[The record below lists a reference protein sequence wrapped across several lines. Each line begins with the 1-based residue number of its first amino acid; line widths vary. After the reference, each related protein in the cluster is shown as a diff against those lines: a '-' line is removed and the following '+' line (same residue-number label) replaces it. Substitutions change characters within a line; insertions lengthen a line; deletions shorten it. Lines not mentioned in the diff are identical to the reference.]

1 MFSLM
6 PYRKNSN
13 ISTNHKAWGPWTD
26 IDRAFDTLFNGWN
39 LTPFGNRDIMKID
52 IKETENAY
60 TVDAEIPGFD
70 KNDIK
75 IELNDNMLTIE
86 ARKDEQEKEEND
98 NYIRKE
104 IRKSYA
110 GRSFYVENIKEED
123 IKAKYENG
131 ILQVILPKMEKES
144 DKKKNIDIE

>member
-1 MFSLM
+1 MFGLT

-13 ISTNHKAWGPWTD
+13 ISTNHRAWGPWID
-26 IDRAFDTLFNGWN
+26 VDRAFDTLFNNWN
-39 LTPFGNRDIMKID
+39 LTAFGSNDIIKID

-75 IELNDNMLTIE
+75 IALNDNMLTIQ
-86 ARKDEQEKEEND
+86 ARKDEQENEEND

-104 IRKSYA
+104 IRKAYA
-110 GRSFYVENIKEED
+110 SRSFYVDNIKEED

-131 ILQVILPKMEKES
+131 ILRVILPKVEKEN